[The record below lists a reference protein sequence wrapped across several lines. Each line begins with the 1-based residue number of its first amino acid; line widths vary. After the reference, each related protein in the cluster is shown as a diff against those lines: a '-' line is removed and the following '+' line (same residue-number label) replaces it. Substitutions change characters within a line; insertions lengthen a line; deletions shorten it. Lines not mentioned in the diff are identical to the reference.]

1 MTILALLPSL
11 IKKTF
16 KVQCIIKKQKPI
28 VFSIKLNKLI
38 SNWGAICDTLCCFL
52 GLTFFGYRF
61 IEIIDKEIDMHLFYN
76 IYLIFILM

>member
-16 KVQCIIKKQKPI
+16 KVQCIILKKTI
-28 VFSIKLNKLI
+28 VFSIKLNKPI

-61 IEIIDKEIDMHLFYN
+61 IEIIE
-76 IYLIFILM
+76 